1 MRVANKTV
9 YDLINYNLSNITEGM
24 FHANETVSSGKRII
38 NLSDDPVG
46 LTQALNIKSS
56 QSNIDQLGR
65 NIAMGTSW
73 LNASESALSSVQ
85 DLISDA
91 KTLAVQMSTATTSS
105 AVRKAS
111 AATVQ
116 NIMDEIIGLANT
128 QVTGRYI
135 FAGSKTDSAA
145 FLSDGTYDGDASA
158 FQIRIGKGET
168 LTVGQDGNAVFDN
181 MFTTLT
187 EFRTALE
194 ADDLDGI
201 RMSMDDLDDY
211 FDRLS
216 NTISDVGAKTNRLEI
231 RQNIFEQLKITS
243 TDRLSEI
250 EDADLTEAITDL
262 SEKELAYK
270 AALASSAKVMELSL
284 VDYLD

>member
-24 FHANETVSSGKRII
+24 FRANETVSSGKRII

-46 LTQALNIKSS
+46 LTQSLNIKSTL
-56 QSNIDQLGR
+56 SNIDQLGR
-65 NIAMGTSW
+65 NINIGTSW

-105 AVRKAS
+105 SVRTAS
-111 AATVQ
+111 ATAVQ
-116 NIMDEIIGLANT
+116 NIMEEIIGLANT

-168 LTVGQDGNAVFDN
+168 LTVGKDGNEVFGN
-181 MFTTLT
+181 MLATLT
-187 EFRTALE
+187 EFKTALE

-211 FDRLS
+211 FNQLS
-216 NTISDVGAKTNRLEI
+216 NTISDLGAKINRMEI
-231 RQNIFEQLKITS
+231 RQNILEQLKITS
-243 TDRLSEI
+243 TTRLSEI

>member
-24 FHANETVSSGKRII
+24 FRANETVSSGKRII

-46 LTQALNIKSS
+46 LTQSLNIKSTL
-56 QSNIDQLGR
+56 SNIDQLGR
-65 NIAMGTSW
+65 NINIGTSW
-73 LNASESALSSVQ
+73 LNASESALASVQ

-105 AVRKAS
+105 SVRTAS
-111 AATVQ
+111 ATAVQ
-116 NIMDEIIGLANT
+116 NIMEEIIGLANT

-168 LTVGQDGNAVFDN
+168 LTVGKDGNEVFGN
-181 MFTTLT
+181 MLATLT
-187 EFRTALE
+187 EFKTALE

-211 FDRLS
+211 FNQLS
-216 NTISDVGAKTNRLEI
+216 NTISDLGAKINRMEI
-231 RQNIFEQLKITS
+231 RQNILEQLKITS
-243 TDRLSEI
+243 TTRLSEI